1 MEAENWPRIE
11 ELFHATVAL
20 DAADRSSYLQQQCSG
35 DALLLHDV
43 ESLIAAAERVPPFL
57 KKPDLTVGYLVLSQS
72 SVSIRPGQTI
82 GQFHIISQLGKG
94 GMGEVYLADDKG
106 LERQVA
112 LKFFDA
118 DLADNEWARE
128 QLMAEARAVAKLEHA
143 NICSVH
149 EFKRVDEYSFI
160 VMQYVE
166 GETLE
171 EVLRRDSL
179 DVNHAIKLAE
189 QLVSG
194 LAAAHGRGII
204 HRDIKPRNLMV
215 TPEEQIKVL
224 DFGLAK
230 HVRQAPV
237 EQSEAV
243 LNTTELGIA
252 AGTAAYMSPEQSN
265 GESLDFR
272 SDIFSFGIVFYEMLT
287 GENPFLRGTRD
298 ATIDAIRNSEPP
310 PPARKGKPVRRELRE
325 IVATCLAKDRE
336 QRFASTRDLLV
347 ALNTE
352 RAQIEHLEPAAIRAR
367 MLRRRKRIRLISAV
381 AVPLLILLL
390 IGANY
395 ARLKLTRTHSLAILK
410 IDNKS
415 DRDMRYLSDGLTRN
429 LLAKFSYFGR
439 IKTKAPTESGAR
451 ADEPPDVLSLGRE
464 LNVEAILYGELSK
477 VNDAQLLHLRLMD
490 TATGKV
496 EWEQTYNLA
505 TLDLFTLQNDIA
517 ARVMSHLG
525 LWLTPSERNLI
536 ERRQTTS
543 QEALE
548 AYMRGRYH
556 LDLKR
561 GRDDMVSAL
570 KYFDEAIAIDPAFAR
585 AFAARADCYIFMANV
600 AWGPINSEEAINKAR
615 FDAKTALDIDP
626 TFAEGHNS
634 MGKVFMWG
642 DWNWQKAEAEFLKA
656 IEINPEYPQ
665 AHYDYSRLLAIQGRY
680 DESIQ
685 QSQIATA
692 MDPHS
697 TTSRVNYGRALYY
710 ARRLN
715 EAEDTLR
722 QLLTD
727 NPESASFLHATALV
741 LASRGKSQ
749 EAVTMLEK
757 AHKIDA
763 LRSTAALGYVYGRAG
778 RREDALKML
787 RDLDELAQKNPVPDY
802 EKALPYLGM
811 GDKDN
816 ALRFLE
822 EAYKIRYLNLISIGI
837 DPMFDELRT
846 DPRFISLVQRIGLPH

>member
-1 MEAENWPRIE
+1 
-11 ELFHATVAL
+11 
-20 DAADRSSYLQQQCSG
+20 
-35 DALLLHDV
+35 
-43 ESLIAAAERVPPFL
+43 
-57 KKPDLTVGYLVLSQS
+57 
-72 SVSIRPGQTI
+72 
-82 GQFHIISQLGKG
+82 
-94 GMGEVYLADDKG
+94 GMGEVYLAEDKG

-143 NICSVH
+143 NICAVH

-171 EVLRRDSL
+171 ELLKRDSL

-215 TPEEQIKVL
+215 TPEGQIKVL

-230 HVRQAPV
+230 HVRTAPV
-237 EQSEAV
+237 EHSEGG

-265 GESLDFR
+265 AESLDFR

-310 PPARKGKPVRRELRE
+310 PPAKKGKPVRRELRD

-336 QRFASTRDLLV
+336 QRFASTRDLLA

-352 RAQIEHLEPAAIRAR
+352 HAQIEHLEPAAIRAR
-367 MLRRRKRIRLISAV
+367 MQRRRKRIRLIAAV
-381 AVPLLILLL
+381 TVPLLILLL

-415 DRDMRYLSDGLTRN
+415 DREMKYLSDGLTRN

-439 IKTKAPTESGAR
+439 IKTKAPTDAGAR

-464 LNVEAILYGELSK
+464 LNVEAILYGELTK
-477 VNDAQLLHLRLMD
+477 VNGAQLLHLRLMD

-496 EWEQTYNLA
+496 EWEQTYDLA

-517 ARVMSHLG
+517 ARVMSQLG

-548 AYMRGRYH
+548 DYMRGRYY

-561 GRDDMVSAL
+561 DRDDMGSAVN
-570 KYFDEAIAIDPAFAR
+570 YFDQAIAIDPAFAR

-600 AWGPINSEEAINKAR
+600 AWGPIPIDEAI
-615 FDAKTALDIDP
+615 D
-626 TFAEGHNS
+626 
-634 MGKVFMWG
+634 
-642 DWNWQKAEAEFLKA
+642 
-656 IEINPEYPQ
+656 
-665 AHYDYSRLLAIQGRY
+665 
-680 DESIQ
+680 
-685 QSQIATA
+685 
-692 MDPHS
+692 
-697 TTSRVNYGRALYY
+697 
-710 ARRLN
+710 
-715 EAEDTLR
+715 
-722 QLLTD
+722 
-727 NPESASFLHATALV
+727 
-741 LASRGKSQ
+741 
-749 EAVTMLEK
+749 
-757 AHKIDA
+757 
-763 LRSTAALGYVYGRAG
+763 
-778 RREDALKML
+778 
-787 RDLDELAQKNPVPDY
+787 
-802 EKALPYLGM
+802 
-811 GDKDN
+811 
-816 ALRFLE
+816 
-822 EAYKIRYLNLISIGI
+822 
-837 DPMFDELRT
+837 
-846 DPRFISLVQRIGLPH
+846 